1 MLETS
6 LEIPRQY
13 ITEVREPRVFRVL
26 NDDGSPGEAY
36 EVGYKPAES
45 ELLSAHRW
53 MVLGRVLDKLALLY
67 HRMGKVKSTYG
78 PHEGHEAADAG
89 TALALKP
96 DDWIAPYYRNLTLLI
111 ARGVPLEVIW
121 AKFFAKIGD
130 PDKGRNLTI
139 EWGGF
144 KKWRFLSMG
153 APIGHQYI
161 YAAGF
166 AYALKYMKRE
176 EVVAAY
182 IGDGGTSTN
191 GFHAGLNFAG
201 VYRVPAT
208 FFVYNNQYAI
218 SVPVARQTAV
228 GRLAV
233 KAVAYGMEGV
243 SADGMDLL
251 AVVKTAKWAVEKA
264 RRREPVLV
272 EYVTYRFGPH
282 TTADDPLTRYRD
294 PREAEEWSRRD
305 PVSLLERFLTW
316 SGIYKDGEIKSVWEE
331 AEQAVKEAAKAAE
344 AQPDVPIDEAVKD
357 VYSFVPRTLREWLE
371 DL

>member
-1 MLETS
+1 MLEIN

-13 ITEVREPRVFRVL
+13 TVEVREPRVFRVL

-36 EVGYKPAES
+36 EVGYKPTES
-45 ELLSAHRW
+45 DLLKAHRW
-53 MVLGRVLDKLALLY
+53 MVLGRVLDNLAMIY
-67 HRMGKVKSTYG
+67 HRMGKVRSTYG

-89 TALALKP
+89 TALSLMP

-111 ARGVPLEVIW
+111 ARGVPLETIW
-121 AKFFAKIGD
+121 AKFFAKVGD
-130 PDKGRNLTI
+130 PDKGRNLTV

-144 KKWRFLSMG
+144 KQWRLLSVG

-166 AYALKYMKRE
+166 AYALKYRKRS

-201 VYRVPAT
+201 VYKVPVA
-208 FFVYNNQYAI
+208 FFIYNNQYAI
-218 SVPVARQTAV
+218 STPVNRQTAV
-228 GRLAV
+228 RRLAV
-233 KAVAYGMEGV
+233 KAAAYGVEGV
-243 SADGMDLL
+243 TADGTDLL

-264 RRREPVLV
+264 RRGEPVLV
-272 EYVTYRFGPH
+272 EYLMYRFGPH

-294 PREAEEWSRRD
+294 PREVEEWRRRD
-305 PVSLLERFLTW
+305 PIGLLERFLVW
-316 SGIYKDGEIKSVWEE
+316 SGIYKSGEVKSVWEE
-331 AEQAVKEAAKAAE
+331 AEQAVKEAAKVAE
-344 AQPDVPIDEAVKD
+344 TQPDVPIEEAVKD
-357 VYSFVPRTLREWLE
+357 VYSFVPRSLTEWLE
-371 DL
+371 EL